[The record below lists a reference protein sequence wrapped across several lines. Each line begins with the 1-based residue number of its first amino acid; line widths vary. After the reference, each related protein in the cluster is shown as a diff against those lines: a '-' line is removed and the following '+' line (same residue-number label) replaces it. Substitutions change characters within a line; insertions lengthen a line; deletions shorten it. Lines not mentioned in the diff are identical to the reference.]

1 MRLRNLFGVVMLSG
15 IYSLLMASIF
25 VVLDAVDVAFTE
37 AAVGAGISTILM
49 LGTLALTKSSEKVP
63 MHTPLLPL
71 VVTIVTGAMLVY
83 GTWDM
88 PAFGSVEAPPNQ
100 HVAPYYL
107 EQGMVE
113 TGVPNIVT
121 AVLAS
126 YRGYDTL
133 GELTVIFTAG
143 IGVLLLLG
151 RRREPT
157 NRPSQS
163 DVVSSH
169 TVRNKAKNSETK
181 NNPAGSSHE
190 GISA

>member
-1 MRLRNLFGVVMLSG
+1 MRLRNLFSVVMLSG

-25 VVLDAVDVAFTE
+25 VILDAVDVAFTE

-49 LGTLALTKSSEKVP
+49 LGTLALTTSREKIP

-88 PAFGSVEAPPNQ
+88 PAFGSAEAPPNH

-107 EQGMVE
+107 EQGMME

-151 RRREPT
+151 RRREPKDGALK
-157 NRPSQS
+157 SG
-163 DVVSSH
+163 VASSNSVGGIA
-169 TVRNKAKNSETK
+169 TNSETK
-181 NNPAGSSHE
+181 SDRAESSY
-190 GISA
+190 GVTSA

>member
-1 MRLRNLFGVVMLSG
+1 MLGG

-25 VVLDAVDVAFTE
+25 VILDAVDVAFTE

-49 LGTLALTKSSEKVP
+49 LGTLALTTSREKIP

-71 VVTIVTGAMLVY
+71 IVTFVTGAMLVY

-88 PAFGSVEAPPNQ
+88 PAFGDAAAPANQ

-107 EQGMVE
+107 ERSMVE
-113 TGVPNIVT
+113 TGVPNVVT

-151 RRREPT
+151 RRREK
-157 NRPSQS
+157 
-163 DVVSSH
+163 
-169 TVRNKAKNSETK
+169 TVRSSKPNGAQSSTASGTATGTPSNQGDS
-181 NNPAGSSHE
+181 PASG
-190 GISA
+190 GRGT

>member
-1 MRLRNLFGVVMLSG
+1 MLSG

-25 VVLDAVDVAFTE
+25 VTLDAVDVAFTE
-37 AAVGAGISTILM
+37 VAVGAGVSTILM
-49 LGTLALTKSSEKVP
+49 LGTLALTTSREKIP

-71 VVTIVTGAMLVY
+71 IVTFITGAMLIY
-83 GTWDM
+83 GTWDI
-88 PAFGSVEAPPNQ
+88 PAFGDASAPANL

-107 EQGMVE
+107 ERSLVE
-113 TGVPNIVT
+113 TGVPNVVT

-151 RRREPT
+151 RRRDTLT
-157 NRPSQS
+157 NTTMPKVASNGDS
-163 DVVSSH
+163 
-169 TVRNKAKNSETK
+169 
-181 NNPAGSSHE
+181 GSSDPGKE
-190 GISA
+190 PMSSDDGSATKGSAT